1 MQCITTAEQK
11 HLDEQA
17 EAAGT
22 EAAGT
27 EAAGTEAAA
36 ETKAETE
43 ASAHISLA
51 A

>member
-17 EAAGT
+17 AA
-22 EAAGT
+22 E
-27 EAAGTEAAA
+27 EEERERVAA
-36 ETKAETE
+36 ET
-43 ASAHISLA
+43 HVSLA

>member
-17 EAAGT
+17 DAGEEQT
-22 EAAGT
+22 SASQSTAG
-27 EAAGTEAAA
+27 AQ
-36 ETKAETE
+36 
-43 ASAHISLA
+43 AHIALA

>member
-17 EAAGT
+17 EAV
-22 EAAGT
+22 
-27 EAAGTEAAA
+27 GTEAAA